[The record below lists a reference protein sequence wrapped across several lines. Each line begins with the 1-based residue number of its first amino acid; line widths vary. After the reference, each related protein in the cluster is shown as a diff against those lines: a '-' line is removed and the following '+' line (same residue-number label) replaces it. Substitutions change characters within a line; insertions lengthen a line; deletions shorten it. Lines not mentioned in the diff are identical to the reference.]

1 MGSDATTS
9 RLEFVRGLI
18 DVATKG
24 KVAKL
29 ATDGIE
35 IEMSPL
41 AFIPAEAE
49 PELRHP
55 QRGAT
60 ETVNGNP
67 VDRDTLYW
75 SSGGP
80 PDVEDAAEAMAE
92 REAEKQESRSPKKR
106 AVR

>member
-1 MGSDATTS
+1 MGSDAMTG

-49 PELRHP
+49 PELR

-75 SSGGP
+75 SSGAP